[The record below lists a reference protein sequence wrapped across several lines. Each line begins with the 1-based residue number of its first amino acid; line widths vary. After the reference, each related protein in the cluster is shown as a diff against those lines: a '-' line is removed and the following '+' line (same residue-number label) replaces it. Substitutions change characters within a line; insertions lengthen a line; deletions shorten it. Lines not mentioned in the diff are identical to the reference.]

1 MEDKKL
7 EILEKAAIVFLK
19 YGIKSVTM
27 DDMARELV
35 MSKKTLY
42 QYFKDKNDLVET
54 IVKARI
60 NFDEKQCF
68 LCSSD
73 SENAIDELYKIG
85 MYVSTMMKD
94 IHPSVFFDL
103 KKFHP
108 LAWKM
113 LHDLKW
119 EFVKES
125 ILTNIKRGKK
135 EKIYRKEIKDEIV
148 ATMFVGSTDLIS
160 NGESF
165 FSSNLSSDQLYLEMI
180 SFQIHGMVNELG
192 LNYLNNKYK
201 K

>member
-42 QYFKDKNDLVET
+42 QY
-54 IVKARI
+54 
-60 NFDEKQCF
+60 
-68 LCSSD
+68 CSSD